1 MNNNYINLQIN
12 GKLFPSWIL
21 LNFKK
26 YQLPE
31 YIQKEG
37 EDPCKMSKTKKEL
50 RKYQE
55 FLSKFLDYR
64 SPFKDILVY
73 HGLGSG
79 KTVTAINIYNILY
92 NYNPDW
98 NIFLLIKASLK
109 KDPWEK
115 DLEMW
120 LESNDKKN
128 RFANIKFIHY
138 DSPYADRD
146 FLNKIKMA
154 DSSKN
159 NIYIIDETHNFIKN
173 VYNNI
178 SSSNGQR
185 AFFIYNYIKKQ
196 KQEDKSTRI
205 VLLSGT
211 PAVNNSFE
219 LVLIFNL
226 LRPNSFPDKE
236 TIFNDIFIKDNKIN
250 PEKKNL
256 FQRRILGLVSY
267 YAGATKDLF
276 ASKKINFEDIIM
288 TEYQKD
294 IYTYYDDIEKK
305 IEKQSYKGSST
316 YKSFTR
322 QSSNFVFPNISNKIN
337 GESRPRPS
345 KFNVSEKLAN
355 LILEDKLSQKNID
368 KNKNNNIIEYN
379 DLLNYYVKNF
389 KLYLEKIKSKDT
401 KSLSDDIKVYIEKYN
416 YNFNKFIKEYN
427 NKSLLLIKLYECS
440 CKMTAIIFKTL
451 ESNGPILVYSN
462 YVKMEGLDIFKIYL
476 EFFGYADYSS
486 SKKTK
491 YYYTEYHGGITNVE
505 QREKNRR
512 IFNDVKNIK
521 GDIIKIILISPAGSE
536 GISLSNV
543 RQVHI
548 LEPYWNE
555 IRIQQLI
562 GRAIR
567 QCSHKDLPIK
577 DRHVDIFRYKA
588 IINNNELTTDQKIEN
603 LALKKNNLINTFLLL
618 IKQAAVDC
626 QLFKNVNMIE
636 EKYQCFKF
644 DDNYLFNKNVG
655 PAYKEDLDIDM
666 ELDNGLNSSNYIV
679 KSIKVREIYAV
690 VKIDDDK
697 YSDKQ
702 LYLLDEKT
710 NIVYDYD
717 LNFALGKLLMS
728 EYDIP
733 NKLDKETFIIDEVI
747 NIPRLKIN

>member
-1 MNNNYINLQIN
+1 MNNNYVNLQIN

-31 YIQKEG
+31 YIQKDN
-37 EDPCKMSKTKKEL
+37 EDPCKMSETKQEL

-98 NIFLLIKASLK
+98 NVFLLIKASLK

-120 LESNDKKN
+120 LQSNDKKD

-146 FLNKIKMA
+146 FINKIKMA
-154 DSSKN
+154 DSSKK

-173 VYNNI
+173 VYNNVN
-178 SSSNGQR
+178 SSNGQR

-196 KQEDKSTRI
+196 KEEDNSTRI
-205 VLLSGT
+205 ILLSGT

-250 PEKKNL
+250 PEKKNI

-276 ASKKINFEDIIM
+276 ASKKINFEDVIM
-288 TEYQKD
+288 SEYQKD
-294 IYTYYDDIEKK
+294 IYKHYDDIEKK
-305 IEKQSYKGSST
+305 IERQSYKGSST

-345 KFNVSEKLAN
+345 KFNISEKIAN
-355 LILEDKLSQKNID
+355 LILEDKLLQKNID
-368 KNKNNNIIEYN
+368 NKNKNIIEYN

-389 KLYLEKIKSKDT
+389 RIYMEKIKSKDN
-401 KSLSDDIKVYIEKYN
+401 KSLSDDIKVYIKKYN
-416 YNFNKFIKEYN
+416 RNFNKFIKEYN
-427 NKSLLLIKLYECS
+427 DKSLLLTKLYECS
-440 CKMTAIIFKTL
+440 CKMTAIIFKTF
-451 ESNGPILVYSN
+451 ESKGPILVYSN
-462 YVKMEGLDIFKIYL
+462 YVKMEGIDIFKIYL

-486 SKKTK
+486 SKKVK
-491 YYYTEYHGGITNVE
+491 YYYTEYHGGIKNVE
-505 QREKNRR
+505 QRENNRK
-512 IFNDVKNIK
+512 IFNDIKNIK

-555 IRIQQLI
+555 VRIQQLI

-567 QCSHKDLPIK
+567 QCSHKDLPMK
-577 DRHVDIFRYKA
+577 ERYVDIFRYNA
-588 IINNNELTTDQKIEN
+588 IINNNEKTTDQKITHI
-603 LALKKNNLINTFLLL
+603 ALKKYTLINTFLLL

-626 QLFKNVNMIE
+626 ELFKNVNMIE

-644 DDNYLFNKNVG
+644 DENYLFNKNVG
-655 PAYKEDLDIDM
+655 PAYKKDIDIDM

-690 VKIDDDK
+690 VKIDDNT

-710 NIVYDYD
+710 NIVYDYE
-717 LNFALGKLLMS
+717 LNFAIGKLMMT

-733 NKLDKETFIIDEVI
+733 NKLDKEIFIIDEVI

>member
-1 MNNNYINLQIN
+1 MNNNYVNLQIN

-31 YIQKEG
+31 YIQKDN
-37 EDPCKMSKTKKEL
+37 EDPCKMSETKQEL

-98 NIFLLIKASLK
+98 NVFLLIKASLK

-120 LESNDKKN
+120 LQSNDKKD

-146 FLNKIKMA
+146 FINKIKMA
-154 DSSKN
+154 DSSKK

-173 VYNNI
+173 VYNNVN
-178 SSSNGQR
+178 SSNGQR

-196 KQEDKSTRI
+196 KEEDNSTRI
-205 VLLSGT
+205 ILLSGT

-250 PEKKNL
+250 PEKKNI

-276 ASKKINFEDIIM
+276 ASKKINFEDVIM
-288 TEYQKD
+288 SEYQKD
-294 IYTYYDDIEKK
+294 IYKHYDDIEKK
-305 IEKQSYKGSST
+305 IERQSYKGSST

-345 KFNVSEKLAN
+345 KFNISEKIAN
-355 LILEDKLSQKNID
+355 LILEDKLLQKNID
-368 KNKNNNIIEYN
+368 NKNKNIIEYN

-389 KLYLEKIKSKDT
+389 RIYMEKIKSKDN
-401 KSLSDDIKVYIEKYN
+401 KSLSDDIKVYIKKYN
-416 YNFNKFIKEYN
+416 RNFNKFIKEYN
-427 NKSLLLIKLYECS
+427 DKSLLLTKLYECS
-440 CKMTAIIFKTL
+440 CKMTAIIFKTF
-451 ESNGPILVYSN
+451 ESKGPILVYSN
-462 YVKMEGLDIFKIYL
+462 YVKMEGIDIFKIYL

-486 SKKTK
+486 SKKVK
-491 YYYTEYHGGITNVE
+491 YYYTEYHGGIKNVE
-505 QREKNRR
+505 QRENNRK
-512 IFNDVKNIK
+512 IFNDIKNIK

-555 IRIQQLI
+555 VRIQQLI

-567 QCSHKDLPIK
+567 QCSHKDLPMK
-577 DRHVDIFRYKA
+577 ERYVDIFRYNA
-588 IINNNELTTDQKIEN
+588 IINNNEKTTDQKITHI
-603 LALKKNNLINTFLLL
+603 ALKKYTLINTFLLL

-626 QLFKNVNMIE
+626 ELFKNVNMIE

-644 DDNYLFNKNVG
+644 DENYLFNKNVG
-655 PAYKEDLDIDM
+655 PAYKKDIDIDM

-690 VKIDDDK
+690 VKIDDNT

-710 NIVYDYD
+710 NIVYDYE
-717 LNFALGKLLMS
+717 LNFAIGKLMMTG
-728 EYDIP
+728 YDIP
-733 NKLDKETFIIDEVI
+733 NKLDKEIFIIDEVI